1 MRRNIRTRIFFA
13 IFITVSIIYAIATSL
28 IILDARKMFLKKLKQ
43 NTENT
48 MQNLANYY
56 NSIFGID
63 VEVLRSVKNTL
74 MALPQYNYSS
84 FVRTQNTIIKSVM
97 SETPQF
103 LSMGVSWEISA
114 IDPYYSK
121 DYGRYRYLFYRS
133 QGKLIEKDDTLNV
146 NDPGVGSLYY
156 MYKISKKEGVTD
168 IYYDSYTGRQE
179 DRMLMS
185 SIVIPFV
192 RNDKFLGLIAVDI
205 SLDRFSDL
213 IEKNRPT
220 PDAQVV
226 LFSNSG
232 KIVAN
237 TTGQHI
243 NEDISKILG
252 SNISS
257 KNVIIGVDEGKSQWY
272 VVKDSLG
279 QKKNIF
285 IQPFSFG
292 KINTNWGLAAII
304 PLKSINRDANKLT
317 QIAVILAIIG
327 LILIIIIS
335 TFLINSII
343 KPLGNAVDA
352 LEKISEFDISKAYKL
367 KVSNLDEL
375 GKIERSI
382 NNLIDSLSEI
392 RNFTQSIAEG
402 NLDVEYTPKS
412 NKDVIGTSLIQMQRN
427 LKIAKLEDEKR
438 QEEEKIQ
445 RWAIEGEA
453 KIGEILRD
461 YSQTPEELYYQII
474 SFLVKY
480 TDSVQGALF
489 IVDKEQ
495 KIIKL
500 VAAYAYD
507 RKKFFE
513 KEIPFGVGLI
523 GRSFIEGESLYIT
536 NVPKGYSS
544 ISSGLGEQEPRSV
557 LIAPLKFNDEI
568 FAIVELDTF
577 KDYKPYVRN
586 FVEKVGINIASTIA
600 NSIIG
605 QQTRE
610 LVKELQE
617 QSEMMKIQEKE
628 LRKNI
633 EKLKTSKDEIKRTLD
648 EYETIVNA
656 LNQVSYIVEYNM
668 DREIINI
675 NNKFLLLLNKS
686 RNEMLGM
693 KQGAFIEDEEQKK
706 QLDELWKNLENGKI
720 SMFTQKVN
728 IDGKIMW
735 FAEAYIPILDENGKP
750 YKVLN
755 ISNDITNIMEKR

>member
-1 MRRNIRTRIFFA
+1 MRRNIRTRIFLA
-13 IFITVSIIYAIATSL
+13 IFITVTIIYAIATSM
-28 IILDARKMFLKKLKQ
+28 IILEARKMFLNKLKQ
-43 NTENT
+43 TTENT

-74 MALPQYNYSS
+74 MVLPQYNYDG
-84 FVRTQNTIIKSVM
+84 FVRTQNSIIKSVM
-97 SETPQF
+97 SGTPQF
-103 LSMGVSWEISA
+103 LSMAVSWEISA
-114 IDPYYSK
+114 IDPYYPK

-146 NDPGVGSLYY
+146 TAPGVGSLYY

-168 IYYDSYTGRQE
+168 IYYDSYTGRME

-192 RNDKFLGLIAVDI
+192 RNDKFLGLIDVDI
-205 SLDRFSDL
+205 SLDRFNNL

-220 PDAQVV
+220 ANAQLV

-243 NEDISKILG
+243 NQDISTVLGNKIGTKTIVLG
-252 SNISS
+252 IE
-257 KNVIIGVDEGKSQWY
+257 EGKSQWFT
-272 VVKDSLG
+272 VKDSLG
-279 QKKNIF
+279 NKKNIF

-292 KINTNWGLAAII
+292 KIQTNWGLAAII
-304 PLKSINRDANKLT
+304 PLKIINKDANKLT
-317 QIAVILAIIG
+317 KIAVILAIIG
-327 LILIIIIS
+327 LLLIIIIS
-335 TFLINSII
+335 IFLITSII
-343 KPLGNAVDA
+343 KPLAFAVDA
-352 LEKISEFDISKAYKL
+352 LGKISEFDISRAYKL
-367 KVSNLDEL
+367 EVSNLDEL
-375 GKIERSI
+375 GKIEKSI
-382 NNLIDSLSEI
+382 NDLIDSLTEI
-392 RNFTQSIAEG
+392 RNFTQNIAEG
-402 NLDVEYTPKS
+402 NLEVEYKPKS
-412 NKDVIGTSLIQMQRN
+412 DKDIIGTSLLQMQRN
-427 LKIAKLEDEKR
+427 LKIAKLEDQKR
-438 QEEEKIQ
+438 QEEENIQ

-453 KIGEILRD
+453 KIGELLRD
-461 YSQTPEELYYQII
+461 YSQTPDELYYQII

-489 IVDKEQ
+489 IVEKER

-536 NVPKGYSS
+536 DVPKGYSS
-544 ISSGLGEQEPRSV
+544 VSSGLGEQEPRSV
-557 LIAPLKFNDEI
+557 LITPLKFNDEI

-577 KDYKPYVRN
+577 KDYNPYVRN

-605 QQTRE
+605 EQTRK
-610 LVKELQE
+610 LVKELQD
-617 QSEMMKIQEKE
+617 QSEIMKIQEKE
-628 LRKNI
+628 LLQNI
-633 EKLKTSKDEIKRTLD
+633 EKLKTSKDEIKRRLD
-648 EYETIVNA
+648 EYETITNA

-686 RNEMLGM
+686 RNEMVGM
-693 KQGAFIEDEEQKK
+693 KQGAFTDDEEQKK

>member
-243 NEDISKILG
+243 NEDISKVLG

-279 QKKNIF
+279 NKKNIF

-382 NNLIDSLSEI
+382 NDLIDSLTEI

-412 NKDVIGTSLIQMQRN
+412 KKDVIGTSLIQMQRN

-577 KDYKPYVRN
+577 KDYKAYVRN

-633 EKLKTSKDEIKRTLD
+633 EKLKTTKDEIKRTLD